1 MSFNDTLDRHHTC
14 SVVILPRFH
23 KGKDRLIDGL
33 YCEDH
38 CKLIKW
44 LSPQHSQELQQ
55 LGVERLDPI
64 KQDRV
69 KVLQQKIQNMDSYKE
84 QVK

>member
-1 MSFNDTLDRHHTC
+1 MSFKDVLDRHHDC

-23 KGKDRLIDGL
+23 KGRDRLIDGL

-44 LSPQHSQELQQ
+44 LSPEHSQELQA
-55 LGVERLDPI
+55 LGVERLTPI
-64 KQDRV
+64 NQDRV
-69 KVLQQKIQNMDSYKE
+69 KVLQQKLTKIDGYKE